1 MYADPEVMRYV
12 GDGRTLTRSETERS
26 VRRMIERWEADG
38 FGLFTTVRKD
48 DEAVIGRVGL
58 LVWNTDTWEP
68 TTRAEAADVP
78 SEVEVGYTLGRDYWG
93 QGFATEAAGAVRD
106 YALGELGAGR
116 LIALI
121 IHGNTA
127 SENVARKLGL
137 EYERNIMLG
146 RREAQLFALEP
157 CWQDEDASR
166 VVGGTKTPAEVD
178 RMMERTVRH
187 WDWFGIGNF
196 TVERRED
203 GAILGRVGFLIWNP
217 ETWEN
222 GHRVQLEQPYVT
234 ELGWKLGREAWGR
247 GYATEAALACRDW
260 ALGERGLTRVISL
273 IALEN
278 TPSIRVAEQIGE
290 SFERE
295 LEPSPFQFPAGMW
308 SLGEKIAP

>member
-1 MYADPEVMRYV
+1 MLSLETDRLILRAPVRDDAVALAPMYADPEVMRYV
-12 GDGRTLTRSETERS
+12 GDGRTLTRAETDRS

-38 FGLFTTVRKD
+38 FGLFTTVRKE

-106 YALGELGAGR
+106 YALGELGADR

-137 EYERNIMLG
+137 EYERKVMLG

-157 CWQDEDASR
+157 
-166 VVGGTKTPAEVD
+166 
-178 RMMERTVRH
+178 
-187 WDWFGIGNF
+187 
-196 TVERRED
+196 
-203 GAILGRVGFLIWNP
+203 
-217 ETWEN
+217 
-222 GHRVQLEQPYVT
+222 
-234 ELGWKLGREAWGR
+234 
-247 GYATEAALACRDW
+247 
-260 ALGERGLTRVISL
+260 
-273 IALEN
+273 
-278 TPSIRVAEQIGE
+278 
-290 SFERE
+290 
-295 LEPSPFQFPAGMW
+295 
-308 SLGEKIAP
+308 

>member
-1 MYADPEVMRYV
+1 VLSLETDRLVLRAPVPQDADALAPMYADPEVMRYV

-106 YALGELGAGR
+106 YALGELGAAR

-137 EYERNIMLG
+137 EYERDIKLG
-146 RREAQLFALEP
+146 RRDAQLFAL
-157 CWQDEDASR
+157 DA
-166 VVGGTKTPAEVD
+166 
-178 RMMERTVRH
+178 
-187 WDWFGIGNF
+187 
-196 TVERRED
+196 
-203 GAILGRVGFLIWNP
+203 
-217 ETWEN
+217 
-222 GHRVQLEQPYVT
+222 
-234 ELGWKLGREAWGR
+234 
-247 GYATEAALACRDW
+247 
-260 ALGERGLTRVISL
+260 
-273 IALEN
+273 
-278 TPSIRVAEQIGE
+278 
-290 SFERE
+290 
-295 LEPSPFQFPAGMW
+295 
-308 SLGEKIAP
+308 